1 MRTKTL
7 QEQFNLINE
16 GKGHKDVFLKE
27 AKRMFPNKFRN
38 AATFEEASKKL
49 LHENVISIP
58 AIGNYTSHEA
68 SWESAFKNFIA
79 EEAKAV
85 EKKPSKEVEEAEE
98 KAYDTEDV
106 KEVNNQIFDQ
116 YMKGLQF
123 ESTQAPDKTLE
134 EVKAIVEKNLAKNPL
149 HYMQEAAFGLE
160 GVGYEEMPTSK
171 SDQMVPV
178 KESSVPSLGELLNEI
193 EEGEGAYEYEKGKKA
208 GEEIEKKKMKK
219 SAKKESIE
227 TKLAEI
233 EKQGKIV
240 TMEAQM
246 DALDELIAS
255 KSQRVEMIGEDE
267 NLAELVDKKKMKA
280 MQKEISLLEKR
291 KEKMGKMYEK
301 MAGKAY
307 AKKEVVDEMDAVKWD
322 MQNGASMDTAP
333 RKVGPGNVD
342 GPAASSEQSKNA

>member
-1 MRTKTL
+1 
-7 QEQFNLINE
+7 
-16 GKGHKDVFLKE
+16 
-27 AKRMFPNKFRN
+27 
-38 AATFEEASKKL
+38 
-49 LHENVISIP
+49 
-58 AIGNYTSHEA
+58 
-68 SWESAFKNFIA
+68 
-79 EEAKAV
+79 
-85 EKKPSKEVEEAEE
+85 
-98 KAYDTEDV
+98 
-106 KEVNNQIFDQ
+106 
-116 YMKGLQF
+116 
-123 ESTQAPDKTLE
+123 
-134 EVKAIVEKNLAKNPL
+134 
-149 HYMQEAAFGLE
+149 MQEAAFGLE